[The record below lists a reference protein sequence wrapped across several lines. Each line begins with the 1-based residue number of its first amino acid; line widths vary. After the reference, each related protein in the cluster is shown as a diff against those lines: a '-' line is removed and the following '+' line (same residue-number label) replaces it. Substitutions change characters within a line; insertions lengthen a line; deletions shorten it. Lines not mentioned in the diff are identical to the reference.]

1 MDNLQ
6 LYGLDP
12 ADPSGS
18 LCTCMRELV
27 ENALDAVGTN
37 SAHTD
42 LALIQRES
50 THVVEAAQHRSL
62 SISLEPQD
70 GMGSQ
75 WKLRVVDDGTG
86 FADSALSSLSILF
99 ANGHSTALATPMN
112 ASSSLHGGVHVAD
125 LDGARAGAFGIGLK
139 SVLHLRTSRQ
149 PSSPHGLS
157 ERYAITDR
165 MVQGLRTRPLTNR
178 KRGRSMTWMA
188 LAVAT
193 GGDCHRHRVL
203 ARAHEPQKES
213 LKRRLLSGSI
223 NDNVPRA
230 AERRWGTV

>member
-12 ADPSGS
+12 TDPSGS

-70 GMGSQ
+70 TEGDRKEEFIILKMQ
-75 WKLRVVDDGTG
+75 WIILRGKQCDD
-86 FADSALSSLSILF
+86 
-99 ANGHSTALATPMN
+99 
-112 ASSSLHGGVHVAD
+112 
-125 LDGARAGAFGIGLK
+125 
-139 SVLHLRTSRQ
+139 
-149 PSSPHGLS
+149 
-157 ERYAITDR
+157 
-165 MVQGLRTRPLTNR
+165 
-178 KRGRSMTWMA
+178 
-188 LAVAT
+188 
-193 GGDCHRHRVL
+193 
-203 ARAHEPQKES
+203 
-213 LKRRLLSGSI
+213 
-223 NDNVPRA
+223 
-230 AERRWGTV
+230 

>member
-1 MDNLQ
+1 MFGARKCAEAGEGGRGRNRNESLSVGYGSPTPTPSLHGSGDFRAPPFWRTFGRPPCSENVRLSMDNLQ

-12 ADPSGS
+12 TDPSGS

-86 FADSALSSLSILF
+86 FADSALSSLRMLF

-112 ASSSLHGGVHVAD
+112 SSSSLHGGVHVAD
-125 LDGARAGAFGIGLK
+125 ARAGAFGIGLK
-139 SVLHLRTSRQ
+139 SRAPMGSSLRST
-149 PSSPHGLS
+149 
-157 ERYAITDR
+157 
-165 MVQGLRTRPLTNR
+165 
-178 KRGRSMTWMA
+178 
-188 LAVAT
+188 
-193 GGDCHRHRVL
+193 
-203 ARAHEPQKES
+203 
-213 LKRRLLSGSI
+213 
-223 NDNVPRA
+223 
-230 AERRWGTV
+230 

>member
-12 ADPSGS
+12 TDPSGS

-86 FADSALSSLSILF
+86 FADSALSSLRMLF

-112 ASSSLHGGVHVAD
+112 SSSSLHGGVHVAD
-125 LDGARAGAFGIGLK
+125 LDGARAAMDQSEAWSEHDVDGL
-139 SVLHLRTSRQ
+139 
-149 PSSPHGLS
+149 GC
-157 ERYAITDR
+157 
-165 MVQGLRTRPLTNR
+165 
-178 KRGRSMTWMA
+178 
-188 LAVAT
+188 
-193 GGDCHRHRVL
+193 GD
-203 ARAHEPQKES
+203 
-213 LKRRLLSGSI
+213 
-223 NDNVPRA
+223 
-230 AERRWGTV
+230 WW